1 MAKQTLKEEII
12 TLSENG
18 NQTSGLHL
26 SQVVSKL
33 QQIYRKYGD
42 GYVSFS
48 TEGDLSGRLQTFV
61 NSVSYDSNEN
71 TAFLDG
77 KLVSYVDI
85 EDLKRV

>member
-12 TLSENG
+12 TLSENN
-18 NQTSGLHL
+18 NQTSPLRL
-26 SQVVSKL
+26 SQVISKL

-48 TEGDLSGRLQTFV
+48 TDGDLSGRLQTLV
-61 NSVSYDSNEN
+61 DSVSYDSSEN

-77 KLVSYVDI
+77 KLVSYVDPK
-85 EDLKRV
+85 DLKKV